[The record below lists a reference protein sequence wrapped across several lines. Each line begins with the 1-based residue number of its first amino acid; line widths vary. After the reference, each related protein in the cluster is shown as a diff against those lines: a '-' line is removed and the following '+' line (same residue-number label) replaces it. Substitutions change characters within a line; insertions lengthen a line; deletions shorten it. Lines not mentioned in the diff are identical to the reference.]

1 MSAPIRWS
9 AHADGACYYFVDG
22 PAGLSAACFDSPA
35 FRRLKALPGLE
46 VRWANLSAGPKAL
59 TDREAHEL
67 ALAERD
73 PWLDQYSDNPSQQTS
88 WHIGLGDQLF
98 GATPDWREIT
108 TATHSKGILVTN
120 CSRFV

>member
-35 FRRLKALPGLE
+35 FRRLKALPELE

-59 TDREAHEL
+59 TNREAHEL

-73 PWLDQYSDNPSQQTS
+73 PWLDQITPVSRPAGTS
-88 WHIGLGDQLF
+88 GS
-98 GATPDWREIT
+98 ATSSSAPRPT
-108 TATHSKGILVTN
+108 GGR
-120 CSRFV
+120 SRPRPIPRGF